1 MVRWGRLIEGRRMLM
16 RIDLAEGGS
25 GVLPCCLADAVMR
38 VHLDP
43 CVATQVFLDLLLP
56 L

>member
-1 MVRWGRLIEGRRMLM
+1 M
-16 RIDLAEGGS
+16 RIDLLSGS
-25 GVLPCCLADAVMR
+25 GVCLFVEEIAVMR